1 MTLLVTYLLLT
12 LILSFMCSLLE
23 ATLLSSTSS
32 YIESLDKKGYSPK
45 TVDLAKDVK
54 QNIDKSISSI
64 LTLNTFANT
73 MGAAGVGAQAAIIF
87 GSNWQ
92 AVIAFVLT
100 LMVLFI
106 SEIFPKTL
114 GAIYW
119 RKFIV
124 PAAYIISFMI
134 KITYPFIFL
143 ATFITNALQK
153 GRKNEANFSKD
164 EIITIV
170 DMSEKEGILQA
181 KESILIKNLFKLRN
195 IKAKDIMTPRTV
207 VFAFDSKTT
216 VKEALLNDNLYVYSR
231 IPVYNESI
239 DDIMGMVFKQTILEK
254 RVKKKKN
261 TLLKD
266 IMVPV
271 HKVPENLSV
280 SVLFDMFIRMKMH
293 LFVVQDE
300 YGQTSGIVTLEDTL
314 ETMLGIEIVDE
325 MDQVTDMQEFAKDEN
340 KRLQRLQRV

>member
-32 YIESLDKKGYSPK
+32 YIDSLDKKGYSPK

-92 AVIAFVLT
+92 AVIAFILT

-124 PAAYIISFMI
+124 PAVYIISFMV
-134 KITYPFIFL
+134 KITYPFIFI
-143 ATFITNALQK
+143 ATFITNTLQK
-153 GRKNEANFSKD
+153 GRKNEVNFSKD

-170 DMSEKEGILQA
+170 NMSEKEGVLQA
-181 KESILIKNLFKLRN
+181 KESILIKNLFKLKN

-216 VKEALLNDNLYVYSR
+216 LKEALLNDNLYVYSR

-239 DDIMGMVFKQTILEK
+239 DDIAGVVFKQTILEK
-254 RVKKKKN
+254 RVKKKKK

-271 HKVPENLSV
+271 HKVPENISV
-280 SVLFDMFIRMKMH
+280 STLFDMFIRMKMH
-293 LFVVQDE
+293 LFIVQDE
-300 YGQTSGIVTLEDTL
+300 YGQTSGVVTLEDAL
-314 ETMLGIEIVDE
+314 ETLLGIEIVDE

-340 KRLQRLQRV
+340 KRLQRL

>member
-1 MTLLVTYLLLT
+1 MTLLVIYLLLT

-92 AVIAFVLT
+92 AVIAFALT

-124 PAAYIISFMI
+124 PATYIISFMI

-170 DMSEKEGILQA
+170 DMSEKEGVIQA
-181 KESILIKNLFKLRN
+181 KESILIKNLFKLKN

-207 VFAFDSKTT
+207 VFALDFKTS

-239 DDIMGMVFKQTILEK
+239 DDIVGVVFKQTILEK
-254 RVKKKKN
+254 RVKKKKS

-266 IMVPV
+266 IMVPI

-280 SVLFDMFIRMKMH
+280 SVLFDLFIRMKMH
-293 LFVVQDE
+293 LFLVQDE
-300 YGQTSGIVTLEDTL
+300 YGQTSGVVTLEDAL

-325 MDQVTDMQEFAKDEN
+325 MDQVADLQEFAKDES
-340 KRLQRLQRV
+340 KRLQRV

>member
-1 MTLLVTYLLLT
+1 MTLLITYLLLT

-92 AVIAFVLT
+92 AVIAFALT

-124 PAAYIISFMI
+124 PATYIISFMV
-134 KITYPFIFL
+134 KVTYPFIFL

-170 DMSEKEGILQA
+170 DMSEKEGVLQA
-181 KESILIKNLFKLRN
+181 KESILIKNLFKLKN

-216 VKEALLNDNLYVYSR
+216 LKEALLNDNLYVYSR

-239 DDIMGMVFKQTILEK
+239 DDIAGVVFKQTILEK
-254 RVKKKKN
+254 RVKKKKK

-266 IMVPV
+266 IIVPV
-271 HKVPENLSV
+271 HKVPENISV
-280 SVLFDMFIRMKMH
+280 STLFDMFIRMKMH
-293 LFVVQDE
+293 LFIVQDE
-300 YGQTSGIVTLEDTL
+300 YGQTSGVVTLEDAL
-314 ETMLGIEIVDE
+314 ETLLGIEIVDE

-340 KRLQRLQRV
+340 KRLQRL

>member
-92 AVIAFVLT
+92 AVIAFILT

-124 PAAYIISFMI
+124 PAVYTISFMV
-134 KITYPFIFL
+134 KITYPFIFI

-170 DMSEKEGILQA
+170 DMSEKEGVLQA
-181 KESILIKNLFKLRN
+181 KESILIKNLFKLKN

-207 VFAFDSKTT
+207 VFAFDSKTS

-239 DDIMGMVFKQTILEK
+239 DDIAGVVFKQTILEK
-254 RVKKKKN
+254 RVKKKKK

-271 HKVPENLSV
+271 HKVPENISV
-280 SVLFDMFIRMKMH
+280 STLFDMFIRMKMH
-293 LFVVQDE
+293 LFIVQDE
-300 YGQTSGIVTLEDTL
+300 YGQTSGVVTLEDAL
-314 ETMLGIEIVDE
+314 ETLLGIEIVDE

-340 KRLQRLQRV
+340 KRLQRL

>member
-92 AVIAFVLT
+92 AVIAFILT

-124 PAAYIISFMI
+124 PAVYIISFMV
-134 KITYPFIFL
+134 KITYPFIFI
-143 ATFITNALQK
+143 ATFITNTLQK
-153 GRKNEANFSKD
+153 GRKNEVNFSKD

-170 DMSEKEGILQA
+170 NMSEKEGVLQA
-181 KESILIKNLFKLRN
+181 KESILIKNLFKLKN

-207 VFAFDSKTT
+207 VFAFDSKTS

-239 DDIMGMVFKQTILEK
+239 DDIAGVVFKQTILEK
-254 RVKKKKN
+254 RVKKKKK
-261 TLLKD
+261 TILKD

-271 HKVPENLSV
+271 HKVPENISV
-280 SVLFDMFIRMKMH
+280 STLFDMFIRMKMH
-293 LFVVQDE
+293 LFIVQDE
-300 YGQTSGIVTLEDTL
+300 YGQTSGVVTLEDGL
-314 ETMLGIEIVDE
+314 ETLLGIEIVDE

-340 KRLQRLQRV
+340 KRLQRL

>member
-1 MTLLVTYLLLT
+1 MTLLITYLLLT

-32 YIESLDKKGYSPK
+32 YIESLDKKGYSQK
-45 TVDLAKDVK
+45 TVDLAKDIK

-92 AVIAFVLT
+92 AVIAFILT

-124 PAAYIISFMI
+124 PATYIISFMI

-170 DMSEKEGILQA
+170 DMSEKEGVIQA
-181 KESILIKNLFKLRN
+181 KESILIKNLFKLKN

-207 VFAFDSKTT
+207 VFALDFKTS

-239 DDIMGMVFKQTILEK
+239 DDIVGVVFKQTILEK
-254 RVKKKKN
+254 RVKKKKS

-266 IMVPV
+266 IMVPI

-280 SVLFDMFIRMKMH
+280 SVLFDLFIRMKMH
-293 LFVVQDE
+293 LFLVQDE
-300 YGQTSGIVTLEDTL
+300 YGQTSGVVTLEDTL

-325 MDQVTDMQEFAKDEN
+325 MDQVTDMQEFAKDESR
-340 KRLQRLQRV
+340 RLQRL

>member
-1 MTLLVTYLLLT
+1 MTLLVIYLLLT

-92 AVIAFVLT
+92 AVIAFILT

-106 SEIFPKTL
+106 SEIFPKTV

-124 PAAYIISFMI
+124 PAVYIISFMV

-170 DMSEKEGILQA
+170 DMSEKEGVLQA
-181 KESILIKNLFKLRN
+181 KESILIKNLFKLKN

-216 VKEALLNDNLYVYSR
+216 LKEALLNDNLYVYSR

-239 DDIMGMVFKQTILEK
+239 DDIAGVVFKQTILEK
-254 RVKKKKN
+254 RVKKKKK

-266 IMVPV
+266 IIVPV
-271 HKVPENLSV
+271 HKLPENISV
-280 SVLFDMFIRMKMH
+280 STLFDMFIRMKMH
-293 LFVVQDE
+293 LFIVQDE
-300 YGQTSGIVTLEDTL
+300 YGQTSGVVTLEDAL
-314 ETMLGIEIVDE
+314 ETLLGIEIVDE

-340 KRLQRLQRV
+340 KRLQRL

>member
-92 AVIAFVLT
+92 AVIAFILT

-106 SEIFPKTL
+106 SEIFPKTV

-124 PAAYIISFMI
+124 PAVYIISFMV

-143 ATFITNALQK
+143 ATFITNTLQK
-153 GRKNEANFSKD
+153 GRKNEVNFSKD

-170 DMSEKEGILQA
+170 NMSEKEGVIQA
-181 KESILIKNLFKLRN
+181 KESILIKNLFKLKN

-207 VFAFDSKTT
+207 VFALDFKTS

-239 DDIMGMVFKQTILEK
+239 DDIAGVVFKQTILEK
-254 RVKKKKN
+254 RVKKKKK

-271 HKVPENLSV
+271 HKVPENISV
-280 SVLFDMFIRMKMH
+280 STLFDMFIRMKMH
-293 LFVVQDE
+293 LFIVQDE
-300 YGQTSGIVTLEDTL
+300 YGQTSGVVTLEDAL

-325 MDQVTDMQEFAKDEN
+325 MDQVADLQEFAKDES
-340 KRLQRLQRV
+340 KRLQRV

>member
-92 AVIAFVLT
+92 AVIAFILT

-106 SEIFPKTL
+106 SEIFPKTV

-124 PAAYIISFMI
+124 PAVYIISFMV
-134 KITYPFIFL
+134 KITYPFIFI
-143 ATFITNALQK
+143 ATFITNTLQK
-153 GRKNEANFSKD
+153 GRKNEVNFSKD

-170 DMSEKEGILQA
+170 NMSEKEGVLQA
-181 KESILIKNLFKLRN
+181 KESILIKNLFKLKN

-216 VKEALLNDNLYVYSR
+216 LKEALLNDNLYVYSR

-239 DDIMGMVFKQTILEK
+239 DDIAGVVFKQTILEK
-254 RVKKKKN
+254 RVKKKKK

-271 HKVPENLSV
+271 HKVPENISV
-280 SVLFDMFIRMKMH
+280 STLFDMFIRMKMH
-293 LFVVQDE
+293 LFIVQDE
-300 YGQTSGIVTLEDTL
+300 YGQTSGVVTLEDAL

-325 MDQVTDMQEFAKDEN
+325 MDQVADLQEFAKDEN
-340 KRLQRLQRV
+340 KRLQRL

>member
-92 AVIAFVLT
+92 AVIAFALT

-124 PAAYIISFMI
+124 PAVYIISFMV
-134 KITYPFIFL
+134 KVTYPFIFL

-153 GRKNEANFSKD
+153 GRKNEVNFSKD

-170 DMSEKEGILQA
+170 NMSEKEGVLQA
-181 KESILIKNLFKLRN
+181 KESILIKNLFKLKN

-216 VKEALLNDNLYVYSR
+216 LKEALLNDNLYVYSR

-239 DDIMGMVFKQTILEK
+239 DDIVGVVFRATCK
-254 RVKKKKN
+254 
-261 TLLKD
+261 
-266 IMVPV
+266 
-271 HKVPENLSV
+271 
-280 SVLFDMFIRMKMH
+280 
-293 LFVVQDE
+293 
-300 YGQTSGIVTLEDTL
+300 
-314 ETMLGIEIVDE
+314 
-325 MDQVTDMQEFAKDEN
+325 
-340 KRLQRLQRV
+340 LQ

>member
-92 AVIAFVLT
+92 AVIAFILT

-124 PAAYIISFMI
+124 PAVYIISFMV
-134 KITYPFIFL
+134 KITYPFIFI
-143 ATFITNALQK
+143 ATFITNTLQK

-170 DMSEKEGILQA
+170 NMSEKEGVLQA
-181 KESILIKNLFKLRN
+181 KESVLIKNLFKLKN

-216 VKEALLNDNLYVYSR
+216 LKEALLNDNLYVYSR

-239 DDIMGMVFKQTILEK
+239 DDIAGVVFKQTILEK
-254 RVKKKKN
+254 RVKKKKK

-266 IMVPV
+266 IIVPV
-271 HKVPENLSV
+271 HKVPENISV
-280 SVLFDMFIRMKMH
+280 STLFDMFIRMKMH
-293 LFVVQDE
+293 LFIVQDE
-300 YGQTSGIVTLEDTL
+300 YGQTSGVVTLEDAL
-314 ETMLGIEIVDE
+314 ETLLGIEIVDE

-340 KRLQRLQRV
+340 KRLQRL

>member
-92 AVIAFVLT
+92 AVIAFILT

-124 PAAYIISFMI
+124 PAVYIISFMV
-134 KITYPFIFL
+134 KVTYPFIFL

-153 GRKNEANFSKD
+153 GRKNEVNFSKD

-170 DMSEKEGILQA
+170 NMSEKEGVLQA
-181 KESILIKNLFKLRN
+181 KESILIKNLFKLKN

-216 VKEALLNDNLYVYSR
+216 LKEALLNDNLYVYSR

-239 DDIMGMVFKQTILEK
+239 DDIAGVVFKQTILEK
-254 RVKKKKN
+254 RVKKKKK

-271 HKVPENLSV
+271 HKVPENISV
-280 SVLFDMFIRMKMH
+280 STLFDMFIRMKMH
-293 LFVVQDE
+293 LFIVQDE
-300 YGQTSGIVTLEDTL
+300 YGQTSGVVTLEDAL
-314 ETMLGIEIVDE
+314 ETLLGIEIVDE

-340 KRLQRLQRV
+340 KRLQRL

>member
-1 MTLLVTYLLLT
+1 MTLLVIYLLLT

-32 YIESLDKKGYSPK
+32 YIESLDKKGYSSK

-92 AVIAFVLT
+92 AVIAFALT

-124 PAAYIISFMI
+124 PATYIISFMV
-134 KITYPFIFL
+134 KVTYPFIFL

-170 DMSEKEGILQA
+170 NMSEKEGVLQA
-181 KESILIKNLFKLRN
+181 KESILIKNLFKLKN

-207 VFAFDSKTT
+207 VFAFDSKTS

-239 DDIMGMVFKQTILEK
+239 DDIAGVVFKQTILEK
-254 RVKKKKN
+254 RVKKKKK

-271 HKVPENLSV
+271 HKVPENISV
-280 SVLFDMFIRMKMH
+280 STLFDMFIRMKMH
-293 LFVVQDE
+293 LFIVQDE
-300 YGQTSGIVTLEDTL
+300 YGQTSGVVTLEDAL
-314 ETMLGIEIVDE
+314 ETLLGIEIVDE

-340 KRLQRLQRV
+340 KRLQRL

>member
-92 AVIAFVLT
+92 AVIAFILT

-124 PAAYIISFMI
+124 PAVYIISFMV
-134 KITYPFIFL
+134 KITYPFIFI
-143 ATFITNALQK
+143 ATFITNTLQK
-153 GRKNEANFSKD
+153 GRKNEVNFSKD

-170 DMSEKEGILQA
+170 DMSEKEGVLQA
-181 KESILIKNLFKLRN
+181 KESILIKNLFKLKN

-207 VFAFDSKTT
+207 VFAFDSKATL
-216 VKEALLNDNLYVYSR
+216 KEVLLNDNLYVYSR

-239 DDIMGMVFKQTILEK
+239 DDIAGVVFKQTILEK
-254 RVKKKKN
+254 RVKKKKK

-266 IMVPV
+266 IIVPV
-271 HKVPENLSV
+271 HKVPENISV
-280 SVLFDMFIRMKMH
+280 STLFDMFIRMKMH
-293 LFVVQDE
+293 LFIVQDE
-300 YGQTSGIVTLEDTL
+300 YGQTSGVVTLEDAL
-314 ETMLGIEIVDE
+314 ETLLGIEIVDE
-325 MDQVTDMQEFAKDEN
+325 MDQITDMQEFAKDEN
-340 KRLQRLQRV
+340 KRLQRL

>member
-1 MTLLVTYLLLT
+1 MTLLVIYLLLT

-32 YIESLDKKGYSPK
+32 YIESLDKKGYSSK

-92 AVIAFVLT
+92 AVIAFILT

-106 SEIFPKTL
+106 SEIFPKTV

-119 RKFIV
+119 RKFMV
-124 PAAYIISFMI
+124 

-170 DMSEKEGILQA
+170 DMSEKEGVLQA
-181 KESILIKNLFKLRN
+181 KESILIKNLFKLKN

-216 VKEALLNDNLYVYSR
+216 LKEALLNDNLYVYSR

-239 DDIMGMVFKQTILEK
+239 DDIAGVVFKQTILEK
-254 RVKKKKN
+254 RVKKKKK

-266 IMVPV
+266 IIVPV
-271 HKVPENLSV
+271 HKVPENISV
-280 SVLFDMFIRMKMH
+280 STLFDMFIRMKMH
-293 LFVVQDE
+293 LFIVQDE
-300 YGQTSGIVTLEDTL
+300 YGQTSGVVTLEDAL
-314 ETMLGIEIVDE
+314 E
-325 MDQVTDMQEFAKDEN
+325 K
-340 KRLQRLQRV
+340 

>member
-1 MTLLVTYLLLT
+1 MTLLVIYLLLT

-92 AVIAFVLT
+92 AVIAFALT

-106 SEIFPKTL
+106 SEIFPKTV

-124 PAAYIISFMI
+124 PATYIISFMV
-134 KITYPFIFL
+134 KVTYPFIFL

-170 DMSEKEGILQA
+170 NMSEKEGVLQA
-181 KESILIKNLFKLRN
+181 KESILIKNLFKLKN

-216 VKEALLNDNLYVYSR
+216 LKEALLNDNLYVYSR

-239 DDIMGMVFKQTILEK
+239 DDIAGVVFKQTILEK
-254 RVKKKKN
+254 RVKKKKK

-271 HKVPENLSV
+271 HKVPENISV
-280 SVLFDMFIRMKMH
+280 STLFDMFIRMKMH
-293 LFVVQDE
+293 LFIVQDE
-300 YGQTSGIVTLEDTL
+300 YGQTSGVVTLEDAL
-314 ETMLGIEIVDE
+314 ETLLGIEIVDE

-340 KRLQRLQRV
+340 KRLQRL

>member
-92 AVIAFVLT
+92 AVIAFILT

-124 PAAYIISFMI
+124 PAVYIISFMV

-170 DMSEKEGILQA
+170 NMSEKEGVLQA
-181 KESILIKNLFKLRN
+181 KESILIKNLFKLKN

-216 VKEALLNDNLYVYSR
+216 LKEALLNDNLYVYSR

-239 DDIMGMVFKQTILEK
+239 DDIAGVVFKQTILEK
-254 RVKKKKN
+254 RVKKKKK

-266 IMVPV
+266 IIVPV
-271 HKVPENLSV
+271 HKVPENISV
-280 SVLFDMFIRMKMH
+280 STLFDMFIRMKMH
-293 LFVVQDE
+293 LFIVQDE
-300 YGQTSGIVTLEDTL
+300 YGQTSGVVTLEDAL

-325 MDQVTDMQEFAKDEN
+325 MDQVTDLQEFAKDES
-340 KRLQRLQRV
+340 KRLQRV

>member
-1 MTLLVTYLLLT
+1 
-12 LILSFMCSLLE
+12 MCSLLE

-92 AVIAFVLT
+92 AVIAFILT

-124 PAAYIISFMI
+124 PAVYIISFMV

-143 ATFITNALQK
+143 ATFITNTLQK
-153 GRKNEANFSKD
+153 GRKNEVNFSKD

-170 DMSEKEGILQA
+170 NMSEKEGVLQA
-181 KESILIKNLFKLRN
+181 KESILIKNLFKLKN

-216 VKEALLNDNLYVYSR
+216 LKEALLNDNLYVYSR

-239 DDIMGMVFKQTILEK
+239 DDIAGVVFKQTILEK
-254 RVKKKKN
+254 RVKKKKK

-266 IMVPV
+266 IIVPV
-271 HKVPENLSV
+271 HKVPENISV
-280 SVLFDMFIRMKMH
+280 STLFDMFIRMKMH
-293 LFVVQDE
+293 LFIVQDE
-300 YGQTSGIVTLEDTL
+300 YGQTSGVVTLEDAL
-314 ETMLGIEIVDE
+314 ETLLGIEIVDE

-340 KRLQRLQRV
+340 KRLQRL

>member
-1 MTLLVTYLLLT
+1 MTLLITYLLLT
-12 LILSFMCSLLE
+12 LVLSFLCSLLE

-32 YIESLDKKGYSPK
+32 YIESLDKKGYSQK
-45 TVDLAKDVK
+45 TVELAKDVK

-119 RKFIV
+119 RNFIV
-124 PAAYIISFMI
+124 PATYIISFMV
-134 KITYPFIFL
+134 KVTYPFIFL

-170 DMSEKEGILQA
+170 NMSEKEGVLQA
-181 KESILIKNLFKLRN
+181 KESILIKNLFKLKN

-231 IPVYNESI
+231 IPVYNDSI
-239 DDIMGMVFKQTILEK
+239 DDIAGVVFKQTILEK

-261 TLLKD
+261 TILKD
-266 IMVPV
+266 IMVPI

-280 SVLFDMFIRMKMH
+280 SVLFDLFIRMKMH
-293 LFVVQDE
+293 LFLVQDE
-300 YGQTSGIVTLEDTL
+300 YGQTSGVVTLEDTL

-325 MDQVTDMQEFAKDEN
+325 MDQVTDMQEFAKDES
-340 KRLQRLQRV
+340 KRLQRV

>member
-92 AVIAFVLT
+92 AVIAFILT

-106 SEIFPKTL
+106 SEIFPKTV

-124 PAAYIISFMI
+124 PAVYIISFMV
-134 KITYPFIFL
+134 KITYPFIFI
-143 ATFITNALQK
+143 ATFITNTLQK
-153 GRKNEANFSKD
+153 GRKNEVNFSKD

-170 DMSEKEGILQA
+170 NMSEKEGVLQA
-181 KESILIKNLFKLRN
+181 KESILIKNLFKLKN

-216 VKEALLNDNLYVYSR
+216 LKEALLNDNLYVYSR

-239 DDIMGMVFKQTILEK
+239 DDIAGVVFKQTILEK
-254 RVKKKKN
+254 RVKKKKK
-261 TLLKD
+261 TILKD

-271 HKVPENLSV
+271 HKVPENISV
-280 SVLFDMFIRMKMH
+280 STLFDMFIRMKMH
-293 LFVVQDE
+293 LFIVQDE
-300 YGQTSGIVTLEDTL
+300 YGQTSGVVTLEDTL

-325 MDQVTDMQEFAKDEN
+325 MDQVTDLQEFAKDES
-340 KRLQRLQRV
+340 KRLQRV

>member
-92 AVIAFVLT
+92 AVIAFILT

-124 PAAYIISFMI
+124 PAVYIISFMV
-134 KITYPFIFL
+134 KITYPFIFI
-143 ATFITNALQK
+143 ATFITNTLQK

-170 DMSEKEGILQA
+170 NMSEKEGVLQA
-181 KESILIKNLFKLRN
+181 KESILIKNLFKLKN

-216 VKEALLNDNLYVYSR
+216 LKEALLNDNLYVYSR

-239 DDIMGMVFKQTILEK
+239 DDIAGVVFKQTILEK
-254 RVKKKKN
+254 RVKKKKK
-261 TLLKD
+261 TILKD

-271 HKVPENLSV
+271 HKVPENISV
-280 SVLFDMFIRMKMH
+280 STLFDMFIRMKMH
-293 LFVVQDE
+293 LFIVQDE
-300 YGQTSGIVTLEDTL
+300 YGQTSGVVTLEDAL
-314 ETMLGIEIVDE
+314 ETLLGIEIVDE

-340 KRLQRLQRV
+340 KRLQRL

>member
-1 MTLLVTYLLLT
+1 MTLLVIYLLLT

-92 AVIAFVLT
+92 AVIAFILT

-124 PAAYIISFMI
+124 PAVYIISFMV
-134 KITYPFIFL
+134 KITYPFIFI
-143 ATFITNALQK
+143 ATFITNTLQK
-153 GRKNEANFSKD
+153 GRKNEVNFSKD

-170 DMSEKEGILQA
+170 NMSEKEGVLQA
-181 KESILIKNLFKLRN
+181 KESILIKNLFKLKN

-207 VFAFDSKTT
+207 VFAFDSKATL
-216 VKEALLNDNLYVYSR
+216 KEVLLNDNLYVYSR

-239 DDIMGMVFKQTILEK
+239 DDITGVVFKQTILEK
-254 RVKKKKN
+254 RVKKKKK

-271 HKVPENLSV
+271 HKVPENISV
-280 SVLFDMFIRMKMH
+280 STLFDMFIRMKMH
-293 LFVVQDE
+293 LFIVQDE
-300 YGQTSGIVTLEDTL
+300 YGQTSGVVTLEDAL

-325 MDQVTDMQEFAKDEN
+325 MDQVADLQEFAKDES
-340 KRLQRLQRV
+340 KRLQRV

>member
-1 MTLLVTYLLLT
+1 MTLLVIYLLLT

-92 AVIAFVLT
+92 AVIAFILT

-124 PAAYIISFMI
+124 PAVYIISFMV
-134 KITYPFIFL
+134 KITYPFIFI
-143 ATFITNALQK
+143 ATFITNTLQK
-153 GRKNEANFSKD
+153 GRKNEVNFSKD

-170 DMSEKEGILQA
+170 DMSEKEGVLQA
-181 KESILIKNLFKLRN
+181 KESILIKNLFKLKN

-216 VKEALLNDNLYVYSR
+216 LKEALLNDNLYVYSR

-239 DDIMGMVFKQTILEK
+239 DDIAGVVFKQTILEK
-254 RVKKKKN
+254 RVKKKKK

-266 IMVPV
+266 IIVPV
-271 HKVPENLSV
+271 HKVPENISV
-280 SVLFDMFIRMKMH
+280 STLFDMFIRMKMH
-293 LFVVQDE
+293 LFIVQDE
-300 YGQTSGIVTLEDTL
+300 YGQTSGVVTLEDAL
-314 ETMLGIEIVDE
+314 ETLLGIEIVDE

-340 KRLQRLQRV
+340 KRLQRL

>member
-92 AVIAFVLT
+92 AVIAFILT

-106 SEIFPKTL
+106 SEIFPKTV

-124 PAAYIISFMI
+124 PAVYIISFMV

-153 GRKNEANFSKD
+153 GRKNEVNFSKD

-170 DMSEKEGILQA
+170 NMSEKEGVLQA
-181 KESILIKNLFKLRN
+181 KESILIKNLFKLKN

-216 VKEALLNDNLYVYSR
+216 LKEALLNDNLYVYSR

-239 DDIMGMVFKQTILEK
+239 DDIAGVVFKQTILEK
-254 RVKKKKN
+254 RVKKKKK

-266 IMVPV
+266 IIVPV
-271 HKVPENLSV
+271 HKVPENISV
-280 SVLFDMFIRMKMH
+280 STLFDMFIRMKMH
-293 LFVVQDE
+293 LFIVQDE
-300 YGQTSGIVTLEDTL
+300 YGQTSGVVTLEDAL
-314 ETMLGIEIVDE
+314 ETLLGIEIVDE

-340 KRLQRLQRV
+340 KRLQRL

>member
-92 AVIAFVLT
+92 AVIAFILT

-106 SEIFPKTL
+106 SEIFPKTV

-124 PAAYIISFMI
+124 PAVYIISFMV

-143 ATFITNALQK
+143 ATFITNTLQK
-153 GRKNEANFSKD
+153 GRKNEVNFSKD

-170 DMSEKEGILQA
+170 NMSEKEGVLQA
-181 KESILIKNLFKLRN
+181 KESILIKNLFKLKN

-216 VKEALLNDNLYVYSR
+216 LKEALLNDNLYVYSR

-239 DDIMGMVFKQTILEK
+239 DDIAGVVFKQTILEK
-254 RVKKKKN
+254 RVKKKKK

-271 HKVPENLSV
+271 HKVPENISV
-280 SVLFDMFIRMKMH
+280 STLFDMFIRMKMH
-293 LFVVQDE
+293 LFIVQDE
-300 YGQTSGIVTLEDTL
+300 YGQTSGVVTLEDAL
-314 ETMLGIEIVDE
+314 ETLLGIEIVDE

-340 KRLQRLQRV
+340 KRLQRL

>member
-1 MTLLVTYLLLT
+1 MTLLITYLLLT

-92 AVIAFVLT
+92 AVIAFILT

-124 PAAYIISFMI
+124 PAVYIISFMV
-134 KITYPFIFL
+134 KITYPFIFI
-143 ATFITNALQK
+143 ATFITNTLQK

-170 DMSEKEGILQA
+170 DMSEKEGVLQA
-181 KESILIKNLFKLRN
+181 KESILIKNLFKLKN

-216 VKEALLNDNLYVYSR
+216 LKEALLNDNLYVYSR

-239 DDIMGMVFKQTILEK
+239 DDIAGVVFKQTILEK
-254 RVKKKKN
+254 RVKKKKK

-271 HKVPENLSV
+271 HKVPENISV
-280 SVLFDMFIRMKMH
+280 STLFDMFIRMKMH
-293 LFVVQDE
+293 LFIVQDE
-300 YGQTSGIVTLEDTL
+300 YGQTSGVVTLEDAL
-314 ETMLGIEIVDE
+314 ETLLGIEIVDE

-340 KRLQRLQRV
+340 KRLQRL

>member
-92 AVIAFVLT
+92 AVIAFILT

-124 PAAYIISFMI
+124 PATYIISFMV
-134 KITYPFIFL
+134 KVTYPFIFL

-170 DMSEKEGILQA
+170 DMSEKEGVLQA
-181 KESILIKNLFKLRN
+181 KESILIKNLFKLKN

-207 VFAFDSKTT
+207 VFAFDSKTS

-239 DDIMGMVFKQTILEK
+239 DDIAGVVFKQTILEK
-254 RVKKKKN
+254 RVKKKKK

-266 IMVPV
+266 IIVPV
-271 HKVPENLSV
+271 HKVPENISV
-280 SVLFDMFIRMKMH
+280 STLFDMFIRMKMH
-293 LFVVQDE
+293 LFIVQDE
-300 YGQTSGIVTLEDTL
+300 YGQTSGVVTLEDAL
-314 ETMLGIEIVDE
+314 ETLLGIEIVDE

-340 KRLQRLQRV
+340 KRLQRL

>member
-92 AVIAFVLT
+92 AVIAFILT

-124 PAAYIISFMI
+124 PAVYIISFMV
-134 KITYPFIFL
+134 KITYPFIFI
-143 ATFITNALQK
+143 ATFITNTLQK

-170 DMSEKEGILQA
+170 NMSEKEGVLQA
-181 KESILIKNLFKLRN
+181 KESILIKNLFKLKN

-216 VKEALLNDNLYVYSR
+216 LKEALLNDNLYVYSR

-239 DDIMGMVFKQTILEK
+239 DDIAGVVFKQTILEK
-254 RVKKKKN
+254 RVKKKKK

-266 IMVPV
+266 IIVPV
-271 HKVPENLSV
+271 HKVPENISV
-280 SVLFDMFIRMKMH
+280 STLFDMFIRMKMH
-293 LFVVQDE
+293 LFIVQDE
-300 YGQTSGIVTLEDTL
+300 YGQTSGVVTLEDAL
-314 ETMLGIEIVDE
+314 ETLLGIEIVDE

-340 KRLQRLQRV
+340 KRLQRL

>member
-92 AVIAFVLT
+92 AVIAFILT

-106 SEIFPKTL
+106 SEIFPKTV

-124 PAAYIISFMI
+124 PAVYIISFMV
-134 KITYPFIFL
+134 KVTYPFIFL

-153 GRKNEANFSKD
+153 GRKNEVNFSKD

-170 DMSEKEGILQA
+170 DMSEKEGVLQA
-181 KESILIKNLFKLRN
+181 KESVLIKNLFKLKN

-216 VKEALLNDNLYVYSR
+216 LKEALLNDNLYVYSR

-239 DDIMGMVFKQTILEK
+239 DDIAGVVFKQTILEK
-254 RVKKKKN
+254 RVKKKKK

-271 HKVPENLSV
+271 HKVPENISV
-280 SVLFDMFIRMKMH
+280 STLFDMFIRMKMH
-293 LFVVQDE
+293 LFIVQDE
-300 YGQTSGIVTLEDTL
+300 YGQTSGVVTLEDAL
-314 ETMLGIEIVDE
+314 ETLLGIEIVDE

-340 KRLQRLQRV
+340 KRLQRL

>member
-92 AVIAFVLT
+92 AVIAFILT

-124 PAAYIISFMI
+124 PAVYIISFMV
-134 KITYPFIFL
+134 KITYPFIFI
-143 ATFITNALQK
+143 ATFITNTLQK
-153 GRKNEANFSKD
+153 GRKNEVNFSKD

-170 DMSEKEGILQA
+170 DMSEKEGVLQA
-181 KESILIKNLFKLRN
+181 KESILIKNLFKLKN

-216 VKEALLNDNLYVYSR
+216 LKEALLNDNLYVYSR

-239 DDIMGMVFKQTILEK
+239 DDIAGVVFKQTILEK
-254 RVKKKKN
+254 RVKKKKK

-266 IMVPV
+266 IIVPV
-271 HKVPENLSV
+271 HKVPENISV
-280 SVLFDMFIRMKMH
+280 STLFDMFIRMKMH
-293 LFVVQDE
+293 LFIVQDE
-300 YGQTSGIVTLEDTL
+300 YGQTSGVVTLEDAL
-314 ETMLGIEIVDE
+314 ETLLGV
-325 MDQVTDMQEFAKDEN
+325 K
-340 KRLQRLQRV
+340 

>member
-1 MTLLVTYLLLT
+1 MTLLITYLLLT

-92 AVIAFVLT
+92 AVIAFILT

-124 PAAYIISFMI
+124 PAVYIISFMV
-134 KITYPFIFL
+134 KITYPFIFI
-143 ATFITNALQK
+143 ATFITNTLQK
-153 GRKNEANFSKD
+153 GRKNEVNFSKD

-170 DMSEKEGILQA
+170 DMSEKEGVLQA
-181 KESILIKNLFKLRN
+181 KESILIKNLFKLKN
-195 IKAKDIMTPRTV
+195 IKAKDIMTPRTI

-216 VKEALLNDNLYVYSR
+216 LKEALLNDNLYVYSR

-239 DDIMGMVFKQTILEK
+239 DDIAGVVFKQTILEK
-254 RVKKKKN
+254 RVKKKKK

-266 IMVPV
+266 IIVPV
-271 HKVPENLSV
+271 HKVPENISV
-280 SVLFDMFIRMKMH
+280 STLFDMFIRMKMH
-293 LFVVQDE
+293 LFIVQDE
-300 YGQTSGIVTLEDTL
+300 YGQTSGVVTLEDAL
-314 ETMLGIEIVDE
+314 ETLLGIEIVDE

-340 KRLQRLQRV
+340 KRLQRL

>member
-124 PAAYIISFMI
+124 PAVYIISFMV

-143 ATFITNALQK
+143 ATFITNTLQK
-153 GRKNEANFSKD
+153 GRKNEVNFSKD

-170 DMSEKEGILQA
+170 NMSEKEGVLQA
-181 KESILIKNLFKLRN
+181 KESILIKNLFKLKN

-207 VFAFDSKTT
+207 VFAFDSKTSL
-216 VKEALLNDNLYVYSR
+216 KEALLNDNLYVYSR

-239 DDIMGMVFKQTILEK
+239 DDIAGVVFKQTILEK
-254 RVKKKKN
+254 RVKKKKK

-271 HKVPENLSV
+271 HKVPENISV
-280 SVLFDMFIRMKMH
+280 STLFDMFIRMKMH
-293 LFVVQDE
+293 LFIVQDE
-300 YGQTSGIVTLEDTL
+300 YGQTSGVVTLEDAL
-314 ETMLGIEIVDE
+314 ETLLGIEIVDE

-340 KRLQRLQRV
+340 KRLQRL

>member
-92 AVIAFVLT
+92 AVIAFILT

-124 PAAYIISFMI
+124 PAVYIISFMV
-134 KITYPFIFL
+134 KITYPFIFI

-153 GRKNEANFSKD
+153 GRKNEVNFSKD

-170 DMSEKEGILQA
+170 NMSEKEGVLQA
-181 KESILIKNLFKLRN
+181 KESILIKNLFKLKN

-216 VKEALLNDNLYVYSR
+216 LKEALLNDNLYVYSR

-239 DDIMGMVFKQTILEK
+239 DDIVGVVFKQTILEK
-254 RVKKKKN
+254 RVKKKKK

-271 HKVPENLSV
+271 HKVPENISV
-280 SVLFDMFIRMKMH
+280 STLFDMFIRMKMH
-293 LFVVQDE
+293 LFIVQDE
-300 YGQTSGIVTLEDTL
+300 YGQTSGVVTLEDAL
-314 ETMLGIEIVDE
+314 ETLLGIEIVDE

-340 KRLQRLQRV
+340 KGLQRL

>member
-1 MTLLVTYLLLT
+1 
-12 LILSFMCSLLE
+12 MCSLLE

-92 AVIAFVLT
+92 AVIAFILT

-124 PAAYIISFMI
+124 PAVYIISFMV

-143 ATFITNALQK
+143 ATFITNTLQK
-153 GRKNEANFSKD
+153 GRKNEVNFSKD

-170 DMSEKEGILQA
+170 DMSEKEGVLQA
-181 KESILIKNLFKLRN
+181 KESILIKNLFKLKN

-216 VKEALLNDNLYVYSR
+216 LKEALLNDNLYVYSR

-239 DDIMGMVFKQTILEK
+239 DDIAGVVFKQTILEK
-254 RVKKKKN
+254 RVKKKKK

-271 HKVPENLSV
+271 HKVPENISV
-280 SVLFDMFIRMKMH
+280 STLFDMFIRMKMH
-293 LFVVQDE
+293 LFIVQDE
-300 YGQTSGIVTLEDTL
+300 YGQTSGVVTLEDAL
-314 ETMLGIEIVDE
+314 ETLLGIEIVDE

-340 KRLQRLQRV
+340 KRLQRL

>member
-92 AVIAFVLT
+92 AVIAFILT

-124 PAAYIISFMI
+124 PAVYIISFMV

-153 GRKNEANFSKD
+153 GRKNEVNFSKD

-170 DMSEKEGILQA
+170 NMSEKEGVLQA
-181 KESILIKNLFKLRN
+181 KESILIKNLFKLKN

-216 VKEALLNDNLYVYSR
+216 LKEALLNDNLYVYSR

-239 DDIMGMVFKQTILEK
+239 DDIAGVVFKQTILEK
-254 RVKKKKN
+254 RVKKKKK

-266 IMVPV
+266 IIVPV
-271 HKVPENLSV
+271 HKVPENISV
-280 SVLFDMFIRMKMH
+280 STLFDMFIRMKMH
-293 LFVVQDE
+293 LFIVQDE
-300 YGQTSGIVTLEDTL
+300 YGQTSGVVTLEDAL
-314 ETMLGIEIVDE
+314 ETLLGIEIVDE

-340 KRLQRLQRV
+340 KRLQRL

>member
-1 MTLLVTYLLLT
+1 MTLLVIYLLLT

-92 AVIAFVLT
+92 AVIAFILT

-124 PAAYIISFMI
+124 PAVYIISFMV
-134 KITYPFIFL
+134 KITYPFIFI
-143 ATFITNALQK
+143 ATFITNTLQK
-153 GRKNEANFSKD
+153 GRKNEVNFSKD

-170 DMSEKEGILQA
+170 DMSEKEGVLQA
-181 KESILIKNLFKLRN
+181 KESILIKNLFKLKN

-216 VKEALLNDNLYVYSR
+216 LKEALLNDNLYVYSR

-239 DDIMGMVFKQTILEK
+239 DDIAGVVFKQTILEK
-254 RVKKKKN
+254 RVKKKKK

-271 HKVPENLSV
+271 HKVPENISV
-280 SVLFDMFIRMKMH
+280 STLFDMFIRMKMH
-293 LFVVQDE
+293 LFIVQDE
-300 YGQTSGIVTLEDTL
+300 YGQTSGVVTLEDAL
-314 ETMLGIEIVDE
+314 ETLLGIEIVDE

-340 KRLQRLQRV
+340 KRLQRL

>member
-92 AVIAFVLT
+92 AVIAFILT

-124 PAAYIISFMI
+124 PAVYIISFMV

-143 ATFITNALQK
+143 ATFITNTLQK
-153 GRKNEANFSKD
+153 GRKNEVNFSKD

-170 DMSEKEGILQA
+170 NMSEKEGVLQA
-181 KESILIKNLFKLRN
+181 KESVLIKNLFKLKN

-216 VKEALLNDNLYVYSR
+216 LKEALLNDNLYVYSR

-239 DDIMGMVFKQTILEK
+239 DDIAGVVFKQTILEK
-254 RVKKKKN
+254 RVKKKKK

-271 HKVPENLSV
+271 HKVPENISV
-280 SVLFDMFIRMKMH
+280 STLFDMFIRMKMH
-293 LFVVQDE
+293 LFIVQDE
-300 YGQTSGIVTLEDTL
+300 YGQTSGVVTLEDAL
-314 ETMLGIEIVDE
+314 ETLLGIEIVDE

-340 KRLQRLQRV
+340 KRLQRL

>member
-1 MTLLVTYLLLT
+1 MTLLVIYLLLT

-92 AVIAFVLT
+92 AVIAFILT

-124 PAAYIISFMI
+124 PAVYIISFMV
-134 KITYPFIFL
+134 KITYPFIFI
-143 ATFITNALQK
+143 ATFITNTLQK
-153 GRKNEANFSKD
+153 GRKNKVNFSKD

-170 DMSEKEGILQA
+170 NMSEKEGVLQA
-181 KESILIKNLFKLRN
+181 KESILIKNLFKLKN

-216 VKEALLNDNLYVYSR
+216 LKEALLNDNLYVYSR

-239 DDIMGMVFKQTILEK
+239 DDIVGVVFKQTILEK
-254 RVKKKKN
+254 RVKKKKK

-271 HKVPENLSV
+271 HKVPENISV
-280 SVLFDMFIRMKMH
+280 STLFDMFIRMKMH
-293 LFVVQDE
+293 LFIVQDE
-300 YGQTSGIVTLEDTL
+300 YGQTSGVVTLEDAL

-325 MDQVTDMQEFAKDEN
+325 MDQVADLQEFAKDES
-340 KRLQRLQRV
+340 KRLQRV

>member
-92 AVIAFVLT
+92 AVIAFILT

-124 PAAYIISFMI
+124 PAVYIISFMV

-143 ATFITNALQK
+143 ATFITNTLQK
-153 GRKNEANFSKD
+153 GRKNEVNFSKD

-170 DMSEKEGILQA
+170 NMSEKEGVLQA
-181 KESILIKNLFKLRN
+181 KESILIKNLFKLKN

-216 VKEALLNDNLYVYSR
+216 LKEALLNDNLYVYSR

-239 DDIMGMVFKQTILEK
+239 DDIAGVVFKQTILEK
-254 RVKKKKN
+254 RVKKKKK

-271 HKVPENLSV
+271 HKVPENISV
-280 SVLFDMFIRMKMH
+280 STLFDMFIRMKMH
-293 LFVVQDE
+293 LFIVQDE
-300 YGQTSGIVTLEDTL
+300 YGQTSGVVTLEDAL

-325 MDQVTDMQEFAKDEN
+325 MDQVADLQEFAKDES
-340 KRLQRLQRV
+340 KRLQRV